1 MRGIR
6 MEKDTILYYGNAA
19 GYISNGKAVVDPLF
33 QSKELQDFLDRQK
46 DVTEVKWINGTF
58 DRLTN
63 GRLSL
68 HSSRDPNYTKYCHTV
83 ARVAGIAGSET
94 DDPTCA
100 NCLRGLRVRIWQL
113 KPDVD
118 IRMKFIGYDETVG
131 TLRRSGSRKLS
142 GGV

>member
-19 GYISNGKAVVDPLF
+19 GYISNDKAVVDPLF

-46 DVTEVKWINGTF
+46 DVTEVKWVNGTF

-68 HSSRDPNYTKYCHTV
+68 HSSRDPDYTKYCHTV
-83 ARVAGIAGSET
+83 ARVAGIAVPKPMILRARIVCADSAFAFGSS
-94 DDPTCA
+94 
-100 NCLRGLRVRIWQL
+100 N
-113 KPDVD
+113 
-118 IRMKFIGYDETVG
+118 RMWI
-131 TLRRSGSRKLS
+131 SG
-142 GGV
+142 